1 MALAGTG
8 VFAEILDG
16 EVYRY
21 YADGEWRASASGKSV
36 AIVNPTTRQT
46 QYRVQACT
54 QEEVNKVMESAKVA
68 QKAWARTPLWKRA
81 ELLHKAAAILKEHKA
96 PIAECLVKEI
106 AKPAKDAV
114 SEVVRSGDL
123 VSYTAEEGV
132 RILGEGKLLVS
143 DSFPGNERNK
153 YCLSSKIPLGVVLA
167 IPPFNYPV
175 NLAVSKIGPALI
187 AGNAL
192 VLKPPTQ
199 GAVAALH
206 MVHCFHLAGF
216 PKGLINCVT
225 GKGSEIG
232 DFLTMHPGV
241 NCISFTGGDTGIAI
255 SKKAGMVPL
264 QMELGGKDACI
275 VLEDADLDLVAA
287 NIVKG
292 GFSYS
297 GQRCTAVKVVLIMES
312 IADAVVQKVNA
323 KLAKLKVGPPED
335 DSDITPV
342 VTESSANFIEGLV
355 MDAKEKGATFCQEYR
370 REGNLIWPLL
380 LDHVRPDMRIAW
392 EEPFGPVL
400 PVIRI
405 NSAEEGIHHCNA
417 SNFGLQ
423 GCIFTRDINK
433 AILISDAMETG
444 TVQINSAPARGP
456 DHFPFQG
463 LKDSGIGSQGI
474 TNSINMM
481 TKVKSTVINLPSPSY
496 TMG

>member
-1 MALAGTG
+1 MAGTG
-8 VFAEILDG
+8 LFEEIKEEDVFK
-16 EVYRY
+16 Y
-21 YADGEWRASASGKSV
+21 YADGEWKKSSSGKSV
-36 AIVNPTTRQT
+36 NILNPATRQI
-46 QYRVQACT
+46 QYKVQACT
-54 QEEVNKVMESAKVA
+54 QEEVNKIFESAKAA
-68 QKAWARTPLWKRA
+68 QKLWAKVPLWKRA
-81 ELLHKAAAILKEHKA
+81 EALHKAAALLKEHKA
-96 PIAECLVKEI
+96 PIAEALVKEV

-123 VSYTAEEGV
+123 ISYTAEEGV
-132 RILGEGKLLVS
+132 RILSEGKFLVS

-153 YCLSSKIPLGVVLA
+153 LCLSSKIPLGVVLA

-175 NLAVSKIGPALI
+175 NLAVSKIAPALI
-187 AGNAL
+187 AGNSV

-199 GAVAALH
+199 GAVAGLH
-206 MVHCFHLAGF
+206 MIHCFHLAGF
-216 PKGLINCVT
+216 PKGLLSCVT

-275 VLEDADLDLVAA
+275 VLEDADLDLAAA

-297 GQRCTAVKVVLIMES
+297 GQRCTAVKVVLAMES
-312 IADAVVQKVNA
+312 IADELVRKVNA
-323 KLAKLKVGPPED
+323 KIAKLTVGSPED
-335 DSDITPV
+335 DCDITAV
-342 VTESSANFIEGLV
+342 VSESSANFIEGLV
-355 MDAKEKGATFCQEYR
+355 KDAKEKGATFCQEYR

-380 LDHVRPDMRIAW
+380 IDHVRPDIRLAW

-405 NSAEEGIHHCNA
+405 STVEEGIHHCNA
-417 SNFGLQ
+417 NNFALQ
-423 GCIFTRDINK
+423 GCVFTRDINK

-463 LKDSGIGSQGI
+463 LRDSGIGSQGI